1 MSTNTYLTNALRL
14 MVAHFNE
21 PFTDGQRDALRQAK
35 QALSEA
41 EAGKF
46 ARIVK
51 HVNMFLTLE
60 EADAFAM
67 EKVYLPHVT
76 EVSIKRVGLQ
86 SWSVTWLAN
95 E

>member
-1 MSTNTYLTNALRL
+1 MNANTYLTNALRL

-21 PFTDGQRDALRQAK
+21 PSTDGQRDALRQAK

-46 ARIVK
+46 DRIVK

-67 EKVYLPHVT
+67 EKVYLPSVT